1 MSPDISVPPL
11 IKAVLWMAVALLS
24 FVFMAI
30 AVREIADGMHAF
42 QMVFVRSVLGFL
54 VIAAILTFYGWQNFH
69 TQRLAGHVLRNSVHF
84 VGQVLWM
91 IGIQMLPL
99 ATAFAIEFTTPIWA
113 AFMAVLFLGERM
125 NRGRWVALVFGFGGI
140 LVIQQ
145 PGLAAP
151 DPGVF
156 VMIGCA
162 VFFAMSVVAVKWLTR
177 TDNALTILVFMTG
190 MQAVFGG
197 VASIFVWMPMT
208 WVQAPWLLVMGIT
221 GLSAHYA
228 MVRAFGYADA
238 TIVVPMDFLRVPLI
252 ALVGYL
258 LYAETLT
265 AATLIGAALIL
276 FGNYYSVAFEHR
288 SGRE

>member
-1 MSPDISVPPL
+1 
-11 IKAVLWMAVALLS
+11 
-24 FVFMAI
+24 
-30 AVREIADGMHAF
+30 
-42 QMVFVRSVLGFL
+42 
-54 VIAAILTFYGWQNFH
+54 
-69 TQRLAGHVLRNSVHF
+69 
-84 VGQVLWM
+84 
-91 IGIQMLPL
+91 
-99 ATAFAIEFTTPIWA
+99 
-113 AFMAVLFLGERM
+113 
-125 NRGRWVALVFGFGGI
+125 
-140 LVIQQ
+140 
-145 PGLAAP
+145 
-151 DPGVF
+151 
-156 VMIGCA
+156 
-162 VFFAMSVVAVKWLTR
+162 
-177 TDNALTILVFMTG
+177 

-238 TIVVPMDFLRVPLI
+238 TIVVPMDFMRVPLI